1 MDMIIKVSIAV
12 DVVKIGYLHS
22 EIKPN
27 MGELTKLGAE

>member
-1 MDMIIKVSIAV
+1 MGMIVKVSIAV

>member
-1 MDMIIKVSIAV
+1 MGMIIKVSIAV

-27 MGELTKLGAE
+27 MGGLTKLGAE